1 MFEFNHK
8 WNVYLSKVYD
18 LFLLNMLWL
27 LCSLPIVTMGAANTA
42 IYYVSLKM
50 AEKREGN
57 IVRSYFYSFRQ
68 NLKQGILLQIL
79 FNILLL
85 PLLYFVRLSEGE
97 KEGSLIRWI
106 CILSAVLLVLIFSY
120 AYPLLARFDNTI
132 KNTLINAAKLAVLY
146 PGVSLRMLMLNLS
159 PFVFFVFFTKLF
171 LRSFL
176 LWAAFGF
183 ALIAYLNSLMLCKL
197 FKDLLPEEEEEKKVN
212 AREE

>member
-18 LFLLNMLWL
+18 FFLLNMLWL

-106 CILSAVLLVLIFSY
+106 CILSAVFLVLIFSY

-159 PFVFFVFFTKLF
+159 PLVFFVFFTKLF
-171 LRSFL
+171 LRSLL